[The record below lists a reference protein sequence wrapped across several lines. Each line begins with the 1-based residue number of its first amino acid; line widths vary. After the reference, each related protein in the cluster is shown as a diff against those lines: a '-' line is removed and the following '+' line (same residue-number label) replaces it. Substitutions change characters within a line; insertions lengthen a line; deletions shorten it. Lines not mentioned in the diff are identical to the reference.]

1 MQEFLVGQILDGEH
15 QGEHEV
21 AVGDHDH
28 GFRIG
33 FAAQRG
39 QDVVHTVLGHIGNRL
54 ACRRTPV
61 QRIGV
66 LEVPVARVVV
76 FEFVLGDGVDL
87 APRTFAQHTVLLPFG
102 LGQGHGG
109 CGFAGAHVWR
119 DHVAVEQLLLADQP
133 AADAVGL
140 LASGGG
146 ESPGAVGYGD
156 VVLRVQGIVALLARL
171 DDDVRFGFAMPD
183 YV

>member
-66 LEVPVARVVV
+66 LEHPVARVVG
-76 FEFVLGDGVDL
+76 FEIVLRDGVDL
-87 APRTFAQHTVLLPFG
+87 TPGAFAQHASLLPFRFR
-102 LGQGHGG
+102 QGHRGRRLTRT
-109 CGFAGAHVWR
+109 HVR
-119 DHVAVEQLLLADQP
+119 RNEVAVEQRLL
-133 AADAVGL
+133 
-140 LASGGG
+140 
-146 ESPGAVGYGD
+146 
-156 VVLRVQGIVALLARL
+156 
-171 DDDVRFGFAMPD
+171 
-183 YV
+183 

>member
-1 MQEFLVGQILDGEH
+1 
-15 QGEHEV
+15 
-21 AVGDHDH
+21 
-28 GFRIG
+28 
-33 FAAQRG
+33 
-39 QDVVHTVLGHIGNRL
+39 VHTVLGHIGNRL

-66 LEVPVARVVV
+66 LEVPVACVVV
-76 FEFVLGDGVDL
+76 FEFVLGDGVDFT
-87 APRTFAQHTVLLPFG
+87 PGTFAQHTVLLPFG

-146 ESPGAVGYGD
+146 EPP
-156 VVLRVQGIVALLARL
+156 RT
-171 DDDVRFGFAMPD
+171 VR
-183 YV
+183 